1 MDVSSI
7 TPSIM
12 DEISSIR
19 GLIDL
24 WPKRS
29 DLAADLTA
37 LLGRSVSTDSVH
49 KWASSGVIPAKY
61 QRGVVIAGRARGFS
75 VDADLMLQ
83 LHHPGNAED
92 AA

>member
-1 MDVSSI
+1 MDN
-7 TPSIM
+7 
-12 DEISSIR
+12 ISSIR

-29 DLAADLTA
+29 DLASDLTS

-49 KWASSGVIPAKY
+49 KWAANGGIPAKY
-61 QRGVVIAGRARGFS
+61 QRGVVIAGRERGFPI
-75 VDADLMLQ
+75 DAELMLE
-83 LHHPGNAED
+83 LHHPRDAED